1 MIKETV
7 IGGGSW
13 EIGAGSGS
21 IGAGSFGI
29 VDEASCTMSQGVT
42 KLAPGR
48 GGHIGTKT
56 GIGGGSSNIGAGSGG
71 ITAGPG
77 TISDTCLMPIKRG

>member
-7 IGGGSW
+7 IGTKTGIVGRPSN
-13 EIGAGSGS
+13 IGAGSGS
-21 IGAGSFGI
+21 ITE
-29 VDEASCTMSQGVT
+29 EALWTMSQGVT

-77 TISDTCLMPIKRG
+77 VERVKKG